1 MTGGDL
7 KKWWVLWTRRLRGRS
22 MTYFRFWYLTRKLP
36 SAKCSYQG
44 FSRVKVT
51 SRLRSPD
58 VERMTLTVNDSG
70 IVLINDTRTIITH
83 QFIKKNWA
91 GKLWYLVFLHH
102 WFSHCW
108 SRKTKDLVL
117 SDDDF
122 MDLIYGVVDLIIGD
136 AAFDI
141 STIKSGSKL
150 MMRLWNTRLAWG
162 DFHARPRFAC
172 STIPEE
178 KWGTNRSLVKYTHTK
193 YIVTTT
199 KKTHTIWLENDNL
212 RNKLLLVWKNSI
224 PWKTNLQN
232 WIRLI
237 KDQQW
242 KFKCHG
248 RTKERKRAKKSEL
261 FTLYVDSPLPANCL

>member
-1 MTGGDL
+1 MILGL
-7 KKWWVLWTRRLRGRS
+7 S
-22 MTYFRFWYLTRKLP
+22 SHMY
-36 SAKCSYQG
+36 
-44 FSRVKVT
+44 
-51 SRLRSPD
+51 
-58 VERMTLTVNDSG
+58 
-70 IVLINDTRTIITH
+70 

-136 AAFDI
+136 ASFDI

-172 STIPEE
+172 SAIPEE
-178 KWGTNRSLVKYTHTK
+178 KWGTTRSLVKYIHTK
-193 YIVTTT
+193 YIHVTTT

-212 RNKLLLVWKNSI
+212 RNK
-224 PWKTNLQN
+224 Q
-232 WIRLI
+232 
-237 KDQQW
+237 
-242 KFKCHG
+242 C
-248 RTKERKRAKKSEL
+248 
-261 FTLYVDSPLPANCL
+261 Y